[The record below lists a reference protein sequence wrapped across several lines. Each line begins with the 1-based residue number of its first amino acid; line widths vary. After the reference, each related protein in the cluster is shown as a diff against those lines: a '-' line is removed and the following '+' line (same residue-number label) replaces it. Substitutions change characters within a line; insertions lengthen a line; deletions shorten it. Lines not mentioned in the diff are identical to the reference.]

1 MDAKEKQE
9 IETRQY
15 RAEIRRAIA
24 EVARNQ
30 DCLHKGFL
38 AYKDEDEAW
47 KARFEPFLVEEIQSK
62 EDRQKF
68 IKERK
73 RAIAARVF
81 DSLVYGGFIAAAY
94 TLWNYRDAIKA
105 IKDLS

>member
-1 MDAKEKQE
+1 MSEQE
-9 IETRQY
+9 TEESATWRY
-15 RAEIRRAIA
+15 RAEMRRAIS
-24 EVARNQ
+24 EISRNQ
-30 DCLHKGFL
+30 DCLHKSFL
-38 AYKDEDEAW
+38 KYKDEDEAW
-47 KARFEPFLVEEIQSK
+47 KSRFEPFLVEEIQSK